1 MAATKKQLDAV
12 RTLQG
17 TFNQPGKDWHDLKDA
32 IGGVLD
38 AFADEL
44 KAKPFETFAVVDASG
59 GVVTYKSQSEA
70 ITAMIDGNR
79 GGLHAPYRFVLLR
92 ETED

>member
-1 MAATKKQLDAV
+1 MGATKRQLDAV
-12 RTLQG
+12 RTLRG
-17 TFNQPGKDWHDLKDA
+17 TFNVDGKDWHDLKDA

-38 AFADEL
+38 AFADDL
-44 KAKPFETFAVVDASG
+44 SDPPFETFAVVDAMG

-79 GGLHAPYRFVLLR
+79 GGLHPPYRFVLLR